1 MNSIGDDSESSVQSG
16 NNNLGINSP
25 RASSRSVRK
34 IGPIELEPGLICV
47 TYMSLFIGRF
57 FTIDILSLISM
68 AANYVLFENL
78 GISFSERATLVN
90 DLAL

>member
-1 MNSIGDDSESSVQSG
+1 
-16 NNNLGINSP
+16 
-25 RASSRSVRK
+25 
-34 IGPIELEPGLICV
+34 
-47 TYMSLFIGRF
+47 LFIGRF